1 MTLPS
6 LLRHV
11 GVHIPRGVTVDG
23 RVLTG
28 HAAVAAVAAHTATA
42 VVPHTFHGG
51 DDPLAAPAPRAAWW
65 DNAAGREADKAAV
78 HASFPGF
85 VLDDN
90 EGGYVWHGAIDTGR
104 GRFRIEVVGCRGN
117 GLPHIVPVLPR
128 ALGRPEGRRGFRNA
142 EHLYTSGNLCVAD
155 TSDWDPQVHTT
166 ATAIAW
172 AAHWFAAYTG
182 WRIAGGP
189 WP

>member
-90 EGGYVWHGAIDTGR
+90 EGGYVWHGASPQPKPWGGMLR
-104 GRFRIEVVGCRGN
+104 QR
-117 GLPHIVPVLPR
+117 
-128 ALGRPEGRRGFRNA
+128 
-142 EHLYTSGNLCVAD
+142 TSKNL
-155 TSDWDPQVHTT
+155 
-166 ATAIAW
+166 
-172 AAHWFAAYTG
+172 
-182 WRIAGGP
+182 
-189 WP
+189 